1 MVEADG
7 GPLGIVVA
15 GATVGD
21 AVDELGLDL
30 VAAATPVLAPGFG
43 AQGGT
48 VDSLA
53 ATFGA
58 ALGQQEGGGLAMF
71 GGAMGMVLLPI
82 LYGIFGFIGGLIQAF
97 IYNLAAG
104 FVGGIRIETE

>member
-1 MVEADG
+1 MVIKRID
-7 GPLGIVVA
+7 PLSAAKIGSII
-15 GATVGD
+15 
-21 AVDELGLDL
+21 
-30 VAAATPVLAPGFG
+30 AAAIGLLAGVVFFL
-43 AQGGT
+43 
-48 VDSLA
+48 VSSL
-53 ATFGA
+53 FGA